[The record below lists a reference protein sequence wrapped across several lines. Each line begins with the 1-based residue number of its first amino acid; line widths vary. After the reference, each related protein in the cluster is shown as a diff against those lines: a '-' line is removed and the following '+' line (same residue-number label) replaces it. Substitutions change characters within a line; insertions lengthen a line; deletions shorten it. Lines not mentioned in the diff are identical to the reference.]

1 MTVVGAK
8 KTTMMF
14 GLAIVMMIMTMLS
27 LAIVLVAADENQHSF
42 SIVETIRMNFDS
54 KEVMQQNLRA
64 AFEMSKK
71 IVKGA
76 AVAGVLTVFA
86 LSASPTGLSAE
97 YPLKFRIMAQ
107 LRTPLMVFIVVPL
120 SFARWLYTRIS
131 LFLKYQFCRRDKIGS
146 EKSWA
151 SHKKRVDSI
160 VRQVLEWNK
169 EGRGRKMRT
178 ARPNWAAMSTKLDS
192 NKGKSFLVQIGHL
205 NRILALDLDGN
216 GKVGSAHEH
225 PTITVEPG
233 VTHGMITDLLL
244 PLGYA
249 LAVQVEMENITVG
262 GNAMGLGMET
272 NSHTQGLFQETVT
285 RYEIVTARGDVLDV
299 TEENDRDLFHTL
311 PWSHGSIGFLTA
323 VTCRIVPIKKY
334 VHVRYEVTNSKE
346 ELGVLMKYYAELKG
360 DKAPRFL
367 EATAYSKDRAV
378 IQLAE
383 MVDRPADSESR
394 RAFDAKTNPIN
405 RFYKPFYF
413 KHVGKMIDMR
423 TVDPSGDRKQL
434 AALKRRA
441 KAGKG
446 MKGVEVYDEIIP
458 LKHYYHRFTRSIFW
472 EIEDMI
478 PFANHMLYRVLWG
491 WMGAPE
497 VALLKLFQGPVIRRA
512 SVYAH
517 VVQESIMPV
526 RRVSEGIEN
535 FDRWFGVYPLLL
547 FPIRVYKRTP
557 SGLLNPKPDDLVP
570 GENYGLYVDI
580 GAYGAPRETKEG
592 RMWDAKGNVRAG
604 EHWTRSVG
612 GFSAPY
618 TDIMCTRR
626 EFRAMYDHTLYD
638 KVRRRLGADDGF
650 PEVYD
655 KVKPEAGI
663 VDLSAEEALEGAE
676 LGGAT
681 KNGHRRSPAPSSR
694 KKNGSSTPKRRNSRK
709 RSKTPKSRRRR

>member
-1 MTVVGAK
+1 MPNNFEEGRELFWKALDLS
-8 KTTMMF
+8 TT
-14 GLAIVMMIMTMLS
+14 A
-27 LAIVLVAADENQHSF
+27 
-42 SIVETIRMNFDS
+42 
-54 KEVMQQNLRA
+54 
-64 AFEMSKK
+64 
-71 IVKGA
+71 VKGA
-76 AVAGVLTVFA
+76 ALVGVVTVFA

-120 SFARWLYTRIS
+120 SFLRWFFARVNTAL
-131 LFLKYQFCRRDKIGS
+131 RRKFVKREKIGS
-146 EKSWA
+146 KESWD
-151 SHKKRVDSI
+151 SHDKRVQSI
-160 VRQVLEWNK
+160 VDQVLEWNK
-169 EGRGRKMRT
+169 EGRKRKMRT

-205 NRILALDLDGN
+205 NRILAVDFKGDG
-216 GKVGSAHEH
+216 KPGSPYEH
-225 PTITVEPG
+225 PTITMEPG
-233 VTHGMITDLLL
+233 VTHGMITDMLL

-299 TEENDRDLFHTL
+299 TEKTDRDLFHTL
-311 PWSHGSIGFLTA
+311 PWSHGSLGFLTS
-323 VTCRIVPIKKY
+323 VTARIVPVKKY

-346 ELGVLMKYYAELKG
+346 ELCALMKHYAELKE
-360 DKAPRFL
+360 DRAPTFL

-383 MVDRPADSESR
+383 FVDRPSRDDPEAR

-405 RFYKPFYF
+405 HFWKPFYF
-413 KHVGKMIDMR
+413 KHVETMLQRRPAD
-423 TVDPSGDRKQL
+423 DPADDRKRF
-434 AALKRRA
+434 AKLKRQIKRGDPD
-441 KAGKG
+441 KIH
-446 MKGVEVYDEIIP
+446 GVEVFDEYIP

-478 PFANHMLYRVLWG
+478 PFANNLIYRVIWG

-526 RRVSEGIEN
+526 RRVAEGIEN

-592 RMWDAKGNVRAG
+592 RLWDAKGNVRAG

-626 EFRAMYDHTLYD
+626 EFRTMYDHTLYD
-638 KVRRRLGADDGF
+638 KVRRRVGADEGF

-655 KVKPEAGI
+655 KVRPEKGI
-663 VDLSAEEALEGAE
+663 VDLAPEEAAE
-676 LGGAT
+676 ALQLD
-681 KNGHRRSPAPSSR
+681 GHTSPS
-694 KKNGSSTPKRRNSRK
+694 KKNGRKKRGS
-709 RSKTPKSRRRR
+709 SRRRSRTPTRKRK